1 MSMIQFDAAHQA
13 VHYPPDR
20 RFRVWVKPLFL
31 AGAAVVML
39 LPFFLAWG
47 DASIWGLPHIPA
59 PQLSPGIT
67 SPHGFPLWVRYAH
80 FFNFLFLTMLIRS
93 GLSILLEH
101 PRLYLNDDCTPG
113 TEWIRF
119 TPLAVPKDRVWT
131 ANDDE
136 RYISPLFALPGYRH
150 SVGGARSWHFI
161 DVYGFIVTG
170 LVFVTLLFATD
181 QWRRLVPTSWIVP
194 AQAWR
199 TFVFY
204 ANFHLPPE
212 PNGFYGYNA
221 LQQLAY
227 FFVVFACG
235 PLSIL
240 TGIAM
245 SPALANRFPRY
256 PRLFGGRQAARS
268 LHFLLLL
275 GYVVFL
281 AVHVTLVIL
290 TGFVRNMN
298 HIVLGTDNQEP
309 LGMILG
315 FCGITVVIVCW
326 IVAHYISWHFPR
338 TLQHLEKAVSQPV
351 RLATLNRLTPGQRYS
366 KDQISPRFWSNGK
379 RPERD
384 DWQRLASGSFLD
396 YKLKVGGL
404 VERPMELSLA
414 ELERL
419 GKTEFTTM
427 HHCIQGWSGIA
438 QWGGLSMKTLVD
450 LVKPKPAA
458 RTVAFY
464 SFGPGLYGGTY
475 YSTQRLDNVLKPE
488 CLLAYEMNGSP
499 LGKEY
504 GAPLRL
510 RVENQL
516 GYKMVKWIERIEFI
530 ESEKQ
535 IGEGEGGTDED
546 DLYFDL
552 LPNI

>member
-1 MSMIQFDAAHQA
+1 
-13 VHYPPDR
+13 
-20 RFRVWVKPLFL
+20 
-31 AGAAVVML
+31 ML
-39 LPFFLAWG
+39 LLPCFLAWG
-47 DASIWGLPHIPA
+47 EAAIFGLPQIPA
-59 PQLSPGIT
+59 PALNTATI

-93 GLSILLEH
+93 GLSILMEH
-101 PRLYLNDDCTPG
+101 PRLYLNNDCTPG

-119 TPLAVPKDRVWT
+119 TPLTVPKDRVWT

-150 SVGGARSWHFI
+150 SVGSARSWHFI
-161 DVYGFIVTG
+161 DVYGFIITG
-170 LVFVTLLFATD
+170 LVFVTLLFATE
-181 QWRRLVPTSWIVP
+181 QWRRLVPTSWTVP

-199 TFVFY
+199 TFVLY

-212 PNGFYGYNA
+212 PNGFYEYNA

-227 FFVVFACG
+227 FAVVFVFG

-245 SPALANRFPRY
+245 SPALANRFPLY

-268 LHFLLLL
+268 VHFLLLL
-275 GYVVFL
+275 GYIAFL
-281 AVHVTLVIL
+281 TIHVTLVVI

-298 HIVLGTDNQEP
+298 HIVLGTDNQSSR
-309 LGMILG
+309 GMILG
-315 FCGITVVIVCW
+315 FAGIALVIACW
-326 IVAHYISWHFPR
+326 FVAHYVSWHFPR
-338 TLQHLEKAVSQPV
+338 TLQHIEKAVSHPI
-351 RLATLNRLTPGQRYS
+351 RLATLNRLAPGQRYTKS
-366 KDQISPRFWSNGK
+366 QISPHLWPNGK

-384 DWQRLASGSFLD
+384 DWETMASDGFQK

-404 VERPMELSLA
+404 VEKPVELSLA
-414 ELERL
+414 DLVRL
-419 GKTEFTTM
+419 GKAEFTTM

-438 QWGGLSMKTLVD
+438 QWGGLPMKTLVD
-450 LVKPKPAA
+450 LVKPKVAA
-458 RTVAFY
+458 RTVVFY
-464 SFGPGLYGGTY
+464 SFGPGLFGGAY
-475 YSTQRLDNVLKPE
+475 YSTQRLGNVLKPE
-488 CLLAYEMNGSP
+488 CLLAYEMNGAP